1 MAAPRA
7 IIDADVLYRRHAR
20 NLLVWHALEGLFQL
34 HWSRRILDETRANL
48 LPDVR
53 LGPPERQEKVDQ
65 ILNRVTESIHASG
78 AGAEVPEEDID
89 AIERAMTN
97 DPKDRHVLAAA
108 VACSADTIITT
119 NTKDFPPAATEPHGT
134 AARSPDDFLAS
145 IFEPA
150 TRDAALAAL
159 RNQAAFHGWSIAKL
173 LDVLGSAGP
182 HGPAIVPRYARLIE
196 RDP

>member
-20 NLLVWHALEGLFQL
+20 NLLVWHALDGLFQL
-34 HWSRRILDETRANL
+34 LWSRRILNETRANL
-48 LPDVR
+48 LPDVG
-53 LGPPERQEKVDQ
+53 LAPPKRRETVDQ

-78 AGAEVPEEDID
+78 AGAEVPEAEID

-119 NTKDFPPAATEPHGT
+119 NTKDFPPAATERT
-134 AARSPDDFLAS
+134 APQPDHQTTSSSPYS
-145 IFEPA
+145 SPPPA
-150 TRDAALAAL
+150 TPPSPHCETRPP
-159 RNQAAFHGWSIAKL
+159 ST
-173 LDVLGSAGP
+173 AG
-182 HGPAIVPRYARLIE
+182 R
-196 RDP
+196 